1 MHDSPDNVVEKLLN
15 KVFPWQIRW
24 KGILAEALLFL
35 AAYITWLMIR
45 SPESTSRL
53 LIGNLAVLAP
63 LVSAVVLVFLKLPQ
77 FDSKSQRTWR
87 FVGLALFCW
96 AIGNG
101 IRTFYEGLMGVQLPN
116 FSSADIINFM
126 AYPIFFYALIIHPFE
141 NRYAPSRFRFILDA
155 AISAGV
161 VASLG
166 WLTLVQPYISTGLE
180 RLIPLLFPVL
190 DLILLTI
197 LFNIF
202 LANRNARRP
211 ILIWGIGLLAILF
224 SDYVFSILAQ
234 FGSNRAGGLE
244 SLGWVMGGLIFS
256 LGSVIEADIHGKTN
270 QTRVSGLDL
279 GVRIQNILPVT
290 LVLVFVWFLIM
301 QWRISGEV
309 SVLGLWMSLLLA
321 LVLIVRVG
329 IRTGEAELYKYW
341 QLFSSLAEP
350 TFICDKRGTILLANP
365 ALLQALSL
373 QEDAQIVGSSITT
386 IFDNKYL
393 SAELLE
399 RATRQACTVE
409 IPLSP
414 VQIPYLLSLS
424 PIFSDGRKILIA
436 GAAHDLSE
444 QKHQKEEIQKAYDEL
459 KVVYRQLEDL
469 NEKLEQKVE
478 ERTGTLQEAYRKLEE
493 QNSLLQELD
502 KLKTDFVSMVS
513 HELRTPLT
521 SLNGGLELLL
531 KRKKHSL
538 LEQEPLSLMKNEVQ
552 RLTRFVE
559 NILDLSAME
568 AGRLEVQL
576 APLELATIKE
586 NIVHQFINVP
596 GEERIRIDLP
606 EDLPLVV
613 ADAGF
618 INSVI
623 FHLVDNALKYA
634 PEGAVSLDAVPE
646 GDKLKIQVTDCGPG
660 IPMEKRPLL
669 FQRFQRLDAKDSQSV
684 YGYGLG
690 LFFSQRM
697 LQAMGSELTFEEPND
712 GGARFY
718 FLLKVVQ

>member
-1 MHDSPDNVVEKLLN
+1 MHGNVVEKLLN

-35 AAYITWLMIR
+35 AAYIIWLVLR

-77 FDSKSQRTWR
+77 IDYKSQRTWR

-101 IRTFYEGLMGVQLPN
+101 IRTFYEGMRGVQLSN
-116 FSSADIINFM
+116 FSAADIFNFL
-126 AYPIFFYALIIHPFE
+126 AYPFFFYALIIHPFE
-141 NRYAPSRFRFILDA
+141 NRYASSRFRFILDA

-180 RLIPLLFPVL
+180 RLVPLLFPIL

-197 LFNIF
+197 LLNIF
-202 LANRNARRP
+202 IANRNARRP
-211 ILIWGIGLLAILF
+211 TLIWGIGLLAIFF

-256 LGSVIEADIHGKTN
+256 LGSVIEVDMHGKTN
-270 QTRVSGLDL
+270 QSRGSGLDL

-290 LVLVFVWFLIM
+290 LVLVLVWFVIM
-301 QWRISGEV
+301 QWRISGEI

-350 TFICDKRGTILLANP
+350 TFICDKRGIILLANP
-365 ALLQALSL
+365 ALLQALTL
-373 QEDAQIVGSSITT
+373 QEDTQIVGRSLMT
-386 IFDNKYL
+386 IFDERYL
-393 SAELLE
+393 PSELLE
-399 RATRQACTVE
+399 RATRQVCTVE
-409 IPLSP
+409 VPLSP
-414 VQIPYLLSLS
+414 IQIPYLLSLS

-444 QKHQKEEIQKAYDEL
+444 QKHQKEEVQKAYDEL

-493 QNSLLQELD
+493 QNSMLQELD

-531 KRKKHSL
+531 KRKRRSMPD
-538 LEQEPLSLMKNEVQ
+538 QEPLSLMKNEVQ

-576 APLELATIKE
+576 APLALTTMEE
-586 NIVHQFINVP
+586 NIAHQFINVP
-596 GEERIRIDLP
+596 GAERIRVNLP
-606 EDLPLVV
+606 EDIPLVV
-613 ADAGF
+613 ADAGYL
-618 INSVI
+618 NSVI
-623 FHLVDNALKYA
+623 YHLVDNALKYA
-634 PEGAVSLDAVPE
+634 PGDLVIVDAVPE
-646 GDKLKIQVTDCGPG
+646 DDCLKVQVTDRGPG
-660 IPMEKRPLL
+660 IPIEKRSLL

-697 LQAMGSELTFEEPND
+697 LQAMGSELAFEEPAN

-718 FLLKVVQ
+718 FLLKVVK